1 VCYDRCESSGRIII
15 HLLDLE
21 GLTLPILR
29 DILYSWKDLM
39 GGRIKSWKLFNI
51 RFHLNKISAYLHLHF
66 NEHERNDDEGG
77 DVDVPA
83 SLQSYLESSDVSVG
97 RVAVV
102 EPLDEN
108 QVETNNS
115 QTGVIVGAVIGALV
129 AVALLVILVVVG
141 AQMHKRKQVASA
153 SKGSDLA
160 GAFEMG
166 QVELK

>member
-66 NEHERNDDEGG
+66 NEHERNGDEGG
-77 DVDVPA
+77 DVDVLT

-97 RVAVV
+97 RVAIVD
-102 EPLDEN
+102 PLDE
-108 QVETNNS
+108 TNS
-115 QTGVIVGAVIGALV
+115 QTSAGVIVGAVIGALV

-141 AQMHKRKQVASA
+141 IQMHKRKHASQ
-153 SKGSDLA
+153 GTDLA
-160 GAFEMG
+160 GAFDLG